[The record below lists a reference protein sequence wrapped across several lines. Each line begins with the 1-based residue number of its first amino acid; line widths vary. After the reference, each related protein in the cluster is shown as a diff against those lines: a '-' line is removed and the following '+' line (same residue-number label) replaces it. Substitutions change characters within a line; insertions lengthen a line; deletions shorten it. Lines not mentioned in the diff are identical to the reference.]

1 MDIPVFSQATRAI
14 QVSTAFGGDTLL
26 FGRMTATES
35 LSHLFE
41 LELTL
46 FSDKG
51 DLDPDQ
57 ILGKPLVVTVAAG
70 ERLPQRF
77 FHGLVTEFAQAGYN
91 ERLHEY
97 HASVR
102 PWFWFLTRS
111 SDCRVFQQKSV
122 PEIFKEVCRGLG
134 FTDIRDALT
143 VSYEKWDYCVQY
155 RESDFSF
162 LSRLLEKEG
171 IFYFFEHSRDKH
183 VLVLTD
189 DASRLTTVEGYATV
203 PFFPPVEGHI
213 RRERDHLE
221 HWSFQKAFQPGA
233 YATREYDFKKPAPVL
248 AGTATIPRAHGSG
261 GYEIFDYPGEP
272 ALQNPTALERVA
284 QVRVQELQVSQMIA
298 RGSGNAAGITV
309 GRLFTLSG
317 HPRADL
323 NTQYLVS
330 YSHIEL
336 ESDAFQTGGSDSD
349 SQFKISIEAVSAR
362 EAYRPARRTPKPI
375 VQGTQTAVVV
385 GPDKEE
391 IYTDKYGRVKVQ
403 FHWDRHG
410 ALNETSSCWVRV
422 SQPWAGRNWG
432 AVSIPRIGQEVVVSF
447 LEGDPDRPLII
458 GSVYNGTNLPPYT
471 LPDNKTQSGI
481 LSRSS
486 PNGTGE
492 HANSLRFEDKKG
504 GEQVYLHAERNMD
517 CVVEASDSQQVG
529 GDRTIAVK
537 GAHHET
543 VGKEIEVVSQNG
555 HVLIK
560 AATSIELQVGAS
572 TLSMDSSGNIS
583 LNGKVIATSAS
594 DQQIIKGGMVY
605 INP

>member
-1 MDIPVFSQATRAI
+1 MS
-14 QVSTAFGGDTLL
+14 
-26 FGRMTATES
+26 ATES
-35 LSHLFE
+35 VSHLFE
-41 LELTL
+41 LDLTL
-46 FSDKG
+46 FSEKG

-57 ILGKPLVVTVAAG
+57 ILGKPLAVTVATG

-77 FHGLVTEFAQAGYN
+77 FHGLVTEFAQGGYN

-97 HASVR
+97 RASVR

-122 PEIFKEVCRGLG
+122 PDIFKEVCRGLG

-143 VSYEKWDYCVQY
+143 ASYDKWDYCVQY

-183 VLVLTD
+183 VLVLAD
-189 DASRLTTVEGYATV
+189 DVSRLTTVDGYATV
-203 PFFPPVEGHI
+203 PFFPPVAGHI
-213 RRERDHLE
+213 RRERDHLNN
-221 HWSFQKAFQPGA
+221 WSFQKSFQPGA
-233 YATREYDFKKPAPVL
+233 YATRDYDFKKPSPVL
-248 AGTATIPRAHGSG
+248 AGTATIPRAHGCGS
-261 GYEIFDYPGEP
+261 YEIFDYPGEP
-272 ALQNPTALERVA
+272 ALQNPAALERLA
-284 QVRVQELQVSQMIA
+284 QVRIQEMQVSQMVA
-298 RGSGNAAGITV
+298 RGSGNAAGLSV
-309 GRLFTLSG
+309 GSLFTLSG
-317 HPRADL
+317 HPRTDL
-323 NTQYLVS
+323 NMQYVVLS
-330 YSHIEL
+330 SRIEL
-336 ESDAFQTGGSDSD
+336 ESDTFQTGAGDSD
-349 SQFKISIEAVSAR
+349 SQFAISIEAASAR
-362 EAYRPARRTPKPI
+362 EAYRPARNTLKPI

-385 GPDKEE
+385 GPDNEE

-410 ALNETSSCWVRV
+410 GLNETSSCWVRV

-458 GSVYNGTNLPPYT
+458 GSVYNGTNLPPYS

-517 CVVEASDSQQVG
+517 CVIEASDSQQVG

-543 VGKEIEVVSQNG
+543 VGKEIEVVSENG

-560 AATSIELQVGAS
+560 AATSIELRVGES
-572 TLSMDSSGNIS
+572 TLTMDSGGNIS
-583 LNGKVIATSAS
+583 VNGKVIATSAS
-594 DQQIIKGGMVY
+594 DQQIIKGGMIY